1 MADAIADLSRTP
13 QHDVGAEQYVV
24 GSLMLSAKAIW
35 EVLDSL
41 VPSDFWLPKHEVIV
55 TAAARM
61 AHQNQPIDVITL
73 MDELGRSGE
82 LEKAGGVEYLHVL
95 NGAPSTATNVGY
107 YVDIVKDRA
116 LRRRLQEAG
125 MRVAQM
131 GQSAEGDAFEL
142 ADLARAEMDGVA
154 AGARVD
160 VHAVG
165 STIDQLINRL
175 DEKPDYV
182 PTPWPSLD
190 KLIGGLAAG
199 NLVIVG
205 ARPGEGKTIVGL
217 QCATRLAHEGLVAF
231 ISLEMGEDE
240 LQIRLIAQYGEVHM
254 KSLRNRNLNKE
265 QWGRVAIARQ
275 RFQEAPIYIGD
286 DISTLTQI
294 RSFVRSVARKGKLAG
309 VVIDYLQLIE
319 GGGKENR
326 QQDVAEFSRGLK
338 KMAKQLQVPVIA
350 LSQLSRPPQG
360 RTSRTPLLTDLRES
374 GAIEQDADVVL
385 LLSYDRAKKPGDL
398 EVVVAKN
405 RHGEMGT
412 VVLDWQGQFAR
423 LRDKTWDPF
432 GSTQLDI

>member
-1 MADAIADLSRTP
+1 VAEALERSP

-24 GSLMLSAKAIW
+24 GSLMLSTKAIW

-41 VPSDFWLPKHEVIV
+41 APSDFYLPKHEVIV
-55 TAAARM
+55 GAAARL
-61 AHQNQPIDVITL
+61 AHQNQPIDPITL
-73 MDELGRSGE
+73 MDELGRAGE
-82 LEKAGGVEYLHVL
+82 LDKAGGAEYLHVL
-95 NGAPSTATNVGY
+95 HAAPSTATNVGY
-107 YVDIVKDRA
+107 YVDIVKDRS
-116 LRRRLQEAG
+116 LRRRLAIAG
-125 MRVAQM
+125 MKVAQM

-142 ADLARAEMDGVA
+142 ADLARAEVDGVA

-165 STIDQLINRL
+165 STIDALIDRL
-175 DEKPDYV
+175 DQKPEYV

-240 LQIRLIAQYGEVHM
+240 LQIRLISQYGEVHM
-254 KSLRNRNLNKE
+254 KSLRNRTLNKE

-294 RSFVRSVARKGKLAG
+294 RSFVRSVARKGKLVG

-338 KMAKQLQVPVIA
+338 KLAKQLHVPVIA

-385 LLSYDRAKKPGDL
+385 LLSYDRAKKPSDL

-423 LRDKTWDPF
+423 LRDKSWDPF

>member
-1 MADAIADLSRTP
+1 MSEVDTRGP
-13 QHDVGAEQYVV
+13 QHDLAAEQYVV
-24 GSLMLSAKAIW
+24 GSMMLAAAAVW
-35 EVLDSL
+35 EVLDGL
-41 VPSDFWLPKHEVIV
+41 VPSDFYDWRHELIV
-55 TAAARM
+55 AAAARL
-61 AHQNQPIDVITL
+61 AHDNKPVDPITL
-73 MDELGRSGE
+73 SDELGRTGE
-82 LEKAGGVEYLHVL
+82 LNKLEPTYLFQLQSVPTS
-95 NGAPSTATNVGY
+95 AINVGF

-116 LRRRLQEAG
+116 LRRRLQIAG

-131 GQSAEGDAFEL
+131 GQATEGDAFEL
-142 ADLARAEMDGVA
+142 ADNARAEIDKVA

-165 STIDQLINRL
+165 STIDALIDRL
-175 DEKPDYV
+175 DEKPEYV

-199 NLVIVG
+199 NLIIVG

-254 KSLRNRNLNKE
+254 KNLRNRNLNKE
-265 QWGRVAIARQ
+265 QWGRVAVARQ
-275 RFQEAPIYIGD
+275 RFQEAPIFIGD

-412 VVLDWQGQFAR
+412 VVLDWQGQYAR
-423 LRDKTWDPF
+423 LRDKSFDPF

>member
-1 MADAIADLSRTP
+1 VAEALLDRVM
-13 QHDVGAEQYVV
+13 QHDLGAEQYVV
-24 GSLMLSAKAIW
+24 GSMMLSAGAVW
-35 EVLDSL
+35 EVLDGL
-41 VPSDFWLPKHEVIV
+41 QPSDFYDWKHELIV
-55 TAAARM
+55 AAAARL
-61 AHQNQPIDVITL
+61 AHENHPIDPISL
-73 MDELGRSGE
+73 ADELGRVGE
-82 LEKAGGVEYLHVL
+82 LTKVSVEYLHVL
-95 NGAPSTATNVGY
+95 HGTPPTAVNVGFY
-107 YVDIVKDRA
+107 IDIVKDRA
-116 LRRRLQEAG
+116 LRRRLATAG
-125 MRVAQM
+125 TRIAQM
-131 GQSAEGDAFEL
+131 GLATEGDAFEL
-142 ADLARAEMDGVA
+142 ADIARAEVEQVA

-165 STIDQLINRL
+165 TTIDALIDRL
-175 DEKPDYV
+175 DEKPEYV

-254 KSLRNRNLNKE
+254 KNLRNRTLNAE
-265 QWGRVAIARQ
+265 QWNRVRIARQ
-275 RFQEAPIYIGD
+275 RFQEAPIFIGD

-350 LSQLSRPPQG
+350 LSQLSRPPAQ
-360 RTSRTPLLTDLRES
+360 RTTRTPQLTDLRES

-412 VVLDWQGQFAR
+412 VVLTWQGQFAR
-423 LRDKTWDPF
+423 LQDKTWDPF
-432 GSTQLDI
+432 GSTQLDL